1 MTSPLED
8 FLAGAP
14 ISGAVLVNCH
24 AHIHTNW
31 GLPRD
36 DASPEGMLRTN
47 DATGIAVSCI
57 SSSHAIG
64 PDIPGG
70 NDQVLDALRRY
81 PRRFVGAL
89 AVNPNYPGEI
99 ESELERG
106 FAAAGVGMVKLHPEW
121 HAHAI
126 DGPGYEPAWSFLAR
140 RRIPA
145 LIHTWGEG
153 RGLDHPLLVERV
165 AARYP
170 TIPLILAHA
179 GGTVGGLEVSA
190 AIARRTPN
198 IYLDTGTSVSL
209 HNGIEYLVEHAGA
222 DRVLFGTDG
231 AYLADPPQVAKVAA
245 ARIPDA
251 AKEQIF
257 GRNMIGL
264 LRGTG
269 LPLPALEGR

>member
-1 MTSPLED
+1 MPRPLDD
-8 FLAGAP
+8 FLEGAP
-14 ISGAVLVNCH
+14 IAGAVLVNCH

-36 DASPEGMLRTN
+36 DASPAGMLRTN

-64 PDIPGG
+64 PDVAGG
-70 NDQVLDALRRY
+70 NDQVIEAVRLY

-89 AVNPNYPGEI
+89 AVNPNYPAEI
-99 ESELERG
+99 EAELERG
-106 FAAAGVGMVKLHPEW
+106 FAVAGVGMVKLHPEW

-126 DGPGYEPAWSFLAR
+126 DGAGYEPIWSFLAR

-165 AARYP
+165 ALQYP
-170 TIPLILAHA
+170 TVPLILAHA
-179 GGTVGGLEVSA
+179 GGTAGGLQISA
-190 AIARRTPN
+190 EIAQRTPN

-209 HNGIEYLVEHAGA
+209 RNGIEYLVEHAGA
-222 DRVLFGTDG
+222 NRVLFGTDG

-251 AKEQIF
+251 AKERIF
-257 GRNMIGL
+257 GQNMRNL
-264 LRGTG
+264 LQATG
-269 LPLPALEGR
+269 LSLPAFER